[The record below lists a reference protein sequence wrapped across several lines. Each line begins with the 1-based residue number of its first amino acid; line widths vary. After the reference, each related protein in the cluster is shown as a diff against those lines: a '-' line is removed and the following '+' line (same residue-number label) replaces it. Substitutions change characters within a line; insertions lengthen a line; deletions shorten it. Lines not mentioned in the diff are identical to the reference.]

1 MPLPV
6 ASLSLSWSIP
16 ASLAVLLSVFMIV
29 RGVSQRIAAR
39 ADAARTE
46 GRISIRGTGER
57 SAGHV
62 RRAGILLSINL
73 DNDNETWTILMAVHR
88 FIQLSSGTDQGH
100 VLGDL
105 YVEVTSS
112 GSTDVST
119 GGYLLS

>member
-6 ASLSLSWSIP
+6 ASLFLSWSIP

-29 RGVSQRIAAR
+29 RGVSQRIAAHVVPLHVAESAILHR
-39 ADAARTE
+39 
-46 GRISIRGTGER
+46 TGER

-88 FIQLSSGTDQGH
+88 FIQLSSATDQGH